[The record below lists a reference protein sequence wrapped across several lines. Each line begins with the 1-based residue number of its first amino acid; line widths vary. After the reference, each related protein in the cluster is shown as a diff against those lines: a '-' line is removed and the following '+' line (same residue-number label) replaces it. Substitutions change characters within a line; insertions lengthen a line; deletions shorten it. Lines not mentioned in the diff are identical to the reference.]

1 MFKCFSRHDT
11 ARNAK
16 SSRRWNCGKQ
26 TVIRP
31 GWPTSGSVSTSS
43 GRRRLTVPPRRRA
56 AWVGWPS
63 LTSPCRLPCRGWSL
77 AEERDDERL
86 LVVRTSVTDQSDL
99 CWIESNLYNDQ
110 FESSSTGITA
120 DDRKTRIA
128 KNSKGKPS
136 LKTSQLSKNKIC
148 PSRLF
153 KA

>member
-16 SSRRWNCGKQ
+16 SKRRWNCGKQ

-31 GWPTSGSVSTSS
+31 GWSTSGSVSTSS

-99 CWIESNLYNDQ
+99 CWIESNLYNNQ
-110 FESSSTGITA
+110 FESLSAANNSAWQKNAHSEEQQRQTITENI
-120 DDRKTRIA
+120 RTEQKQNMP
-128 KNSKGKPS
+128 KSP
-136 LKTSQLSKNKIC
+136 
-148 PSRLF
+148 F
-153 KA
+153 